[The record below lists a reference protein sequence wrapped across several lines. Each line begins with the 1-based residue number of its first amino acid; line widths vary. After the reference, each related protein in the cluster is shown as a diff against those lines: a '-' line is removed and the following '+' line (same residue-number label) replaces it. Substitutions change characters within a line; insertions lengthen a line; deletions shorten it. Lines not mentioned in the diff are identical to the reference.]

1 MIVDVIVPIIPP
13 QARNSVP
20 LGTFVLVVLGVFI
33 VALVLRVILNKYKL

>member
-20 LGTFVLVVLGVFI
+20 LDIYLMCVL
-33 VALVLRVILNKYKL
+33 VALVLIVILNKCKL